1 MDFLPGSTDHLCYVR
16 CNFCDTLLAVGVPCR
31 RLMDTVTVK
40 CGHCSHLSFLSARP
54 LLQNQSLE
62 LLSTQN
68 FCGDNKKSQQSS
80 SSSPLTPNQQVVPK
94 VPNVVKP
101 PEKKHR
107 LPSAYNRFMK
117 EEIKRIK
124 AGNPEIPH
132 REAFSMAAKNW
143 ARFDPQLL
151 HGSTTSTQI
160 EKQVKP
166 NQEIHGLNGAG
177 DGDRWGKGQTR
188 GHEAIASCC

>member
-166 NQEIHGLNGAG
+166 NQEIHEMVTAG
-177 DGDRWGKGQTR
+177 GRVKQEDMRQLQAAARSQIT
-188 GHEAIASCC
+188 